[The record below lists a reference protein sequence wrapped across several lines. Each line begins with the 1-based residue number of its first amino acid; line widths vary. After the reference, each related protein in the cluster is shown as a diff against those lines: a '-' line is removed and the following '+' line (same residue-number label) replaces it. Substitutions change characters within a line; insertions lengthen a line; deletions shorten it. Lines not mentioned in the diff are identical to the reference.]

1 MTTLD
6 FGMRSLTAAHEPVVD
21 GTVERARGEQGFVHR
36 MPNNLGD
43 ILAVPS
49 VRADFLQH
57 SQIPNLER
65 LILRPGHEPVSILV
79 PLRARHRIL
88 VPVHRRRAV
97 PALGVPEFHRAIL
110 ASRRDESEVRMP
122 LCRLHIP
129 RVPAQRVLR
138 LCSSEIYNPNR
149 RIVARRREFEI
160 RTCKRDIRHRFLVH
174 LKRSQVVERRLKV
187 LDVPFIIPSE
197 QPIIVIAKRRA
208 SNRSVVRLQN
218 GFKVERHSVPK
229 REFAVL

>member
-1 MTTLD
+1 MPRQAQNSGFVTTLD
-6 FGMRSLTAAHEPVVD
+6 FGVRGLTAAHEPVVD

-65 LILRPGHEPVSILV
+65 LILRPGHEPISIFV
-79 PLRARHRIL
+79 PLRARHRVL
-88 VPVHRRRAV
+88 VPVHCRRAV

-110 ASRRDESEVRMP
+110 ASRRDESKVRMP
-122 LCRLHIP
+122 LRRLHIP

-149 RIVARRREFEI
+149 RIVARRREFKI
-160 RTCKRDIRHRFLVH
+160 RTRKGDIRHRFLVH
-174 LKRSQVVERRLKV
+174 LKRPQVVKRRLKV
-187 LDVPFIIPSE
+187 LDVPFIVPSE
-197 QPIIVIAKRRA
+197 
-208 SNRSVVRLQN
+208 
-218 GFKVERHSVPK
+218 
-229 REFAVL
+229 